1 MPALRHSYHRYRQSN
16 PSIMRANA
24 IRALA
29 QPDLRSPILHLFNDT
44 TSGRHHLRTLYGLQD
59 LQGYVTD
66 LTNMMVDFTSS
77 IQAEANHLIEQE
89 YRRMNDL
96 EYFRRISEWAR
107 QHQPQNTAIFPPQA
121 EQLEGPKCYL
131 CKQRGHIIINCPQY
145 LCKHCCS
152 AAPGHRQRNCPSKP
166 SNTNQ
171 EDDMPNLISASETSL
186 SGSGSGSVQSTQPFI
201 PPLPVPPVPLEVMVE
216 MRRMVADGF
225 EASGLT
231 SHTQQTGRPSWASS
245 RPRGRATRPSQ
256 AEQTHSDS
264 TRTDSQNEQNYHD
277 RDSDS
282 SHNSR
287 ENTWPG
293 SDESELQ
300 YPTVRMLGAMIPTGL
315 EPNIEP

>member
-1 MPALRHSYHRYRQSN
+1 
-16 PSIMRANA
+16 MRANA
-24 IRALA
+24 LRTLA
-29 QPDLRSPILHLFNDT
+29 QPDLCSPILHLFNDT
-44 TSGRHHLRTLYGLQD
+44 TSGRHYLRTLYGLQD

-89 YRRMNDL
+89 YHRMNDL

-107 QHQPQNTAIFPPQA
+107 QHHPQNTAIFPP
-121 EQLEGPKCYL
+121 EQLEGPKCHL

-152 AAPGHRQRNCPSKP
+152 AAPGHRQRNCPSKT
-166 SNTNQ
+166 SNTVQ
-171 EDDMPNLISASETSL
+171 ENDMPNLISASETSL
-186 SGSGSGSVQSTQPFI
+186 SGSAQSTQSFI

-245 RPRGRATRPSQ
+245 HPRGRTTRPSQ
-256 AEQTHSDS
+256 AEQTCSVLHY
-264 TRTDSQNEQNYHD
+264 Q
-277 RDSDS
+277 
-282 SHNSR
+282 
-287 ENTWPG
+287 
-293 SDESELQ
+293 L
-300 YPTVRMLGAMIPTGL
+300 AMVLLRRSGGT
-315 EPNIEP
+315 

>member
-24 IRALA
+24 LRALA

-44 TSGRHHLRTLYGLQD
+44 TSGRHHLCTLYGLQD

-89 YRRMNDL
+89 HRRMNDL

-107 QHQPQNTAIFPPQA
+107 QHHPQNTAIFPP
-121 EQLEGPKCYL
+121 EQGPQCHL
-131 CKQRGHIIINCPQY
+131 CKQHGHIIINCPQY

-152 AAPGHRQRNCPSKP
+152 AAPGHRQRNCPSKT
-166 SNTNQ
+166 SNTSQ
-171 EDDMPNLISASETSL
+171 ENDMPNLISASETSL
-186 SGSGSGSVQSTQPFI
+186 SSSVQSTQPFI
-201 PPLPVPPVPLEVMVE
+201 PPLPVPPVPLEIMVE
-216 MRRMVADGF
+216 MRRMVADGL
-225 EASGLT
+225 EASGLST

-245 RPRGRATRPSQ
+245 HSRGRAARSSQ

-264 TRTDSQNEQNYHD
+264 TRTDSHDEQNYHD
-277 RDSDS
+277 HDSDS

-287 ENTWPG
+287 ENVWPG

-300 YPTVRMLGAMIPTGL
+300 YPSVRMLGSMIPTGL
-315 EPNIEP
+315 EPNIKP